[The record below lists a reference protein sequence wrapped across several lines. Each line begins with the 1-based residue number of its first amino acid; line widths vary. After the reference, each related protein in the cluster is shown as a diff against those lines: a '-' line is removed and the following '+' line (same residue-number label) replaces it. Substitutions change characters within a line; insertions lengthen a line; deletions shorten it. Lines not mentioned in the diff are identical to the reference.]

1 MSRRCVLMAGFFL
14 FISILNFASVE
25 DIIQAAKAGDVA
37 KIESLL
43 AANPDLVEA
52 KGSGLGAT
60 ALHWAAIY
68 GRREAVA
75 VLLRY
80 GSDVNTAEEHD
91 GTTMHWA
98 AHSDDAEV
106 IGWLLD
112 KGANIDHA
120 NQMGRTPLH
129 VAARRGC
136 QNVAK
141 TLIERGA
148 DIHATIKNGGTAL
161 HVAARNGHKDV
172 IELLI
177 AAGVSKTV
185 QNKQAK
191 TYLDLMYNRPVIQ
204 AVDPQL
210 LDAFVGV
217 YKDEPNLILR
227 FRKENNRLY
236 HYAFGKDELLPL
248 SENKFI
254 TDGELKFFTFL
265 KDENGLGTQVQYKG
279 PRGERI
285 AYRVE

>member
-1 MSRRCVLMAGFFL
+1 MIKRCVLMISLFL
-14 FISILNFASVE
+14 LISILNFSLEE
-25 DIIQAAKAGDVA
+25 DIILAAKAGDA
-37 KIESLL
+37 ARIEALL
-43 AANPDLVEA
+43 AQNPELVNA
-52 KGSGLGAT
+52 KGPGLGAT

-68 GRREAVA
+68 GRKEAVA
-75 VLLRY
+75 VLLRH
-80 GSDVNTAEEHD
+80 GSDVNAVEGHN

-106 IGWLLD
+106 IQWLLD
-112 KGANIDHA
+112 NGANIDHA

-136 QNVAK
+136 QNVVK

-148 DIHATIKNGGTAL
+148 NIHATIKNGGTAL

-177 AAGVSKTV
+177 AAGVSKTAK
-185 QNKQAK
+185 NKQAK
-191 TYLDLMYNRPVIQ
+191 THLDLLYNRPEIIT
-204 AVDPQL
+204 VDPL
-210 LDAFVGV
+210 LFNAYVGV
-217 YKDEPNLILR
+217 YKVEPNLILR

-265 KDENGLGTQVQYKG
+265 KDENGAVIQVKYKS
-279 PRGERI
+279 PQGERI
-285 AYRVE
+285 ANRVE

>member
-1 MSRRCVLMAGFFL
+1 MIKRCVILASL
-14 FISILNFASVE
+14 CLLISILIFAQEE
-25 DIIQAAKAGDVA
+25 DLIQAAKAGDVA
-37 KIESLL
+37 KIEALL
-43 AANPDLVEA
+43 AGNPELVKA
-52 KGSGLGAT
+52 KGPGLGAT

-75 VLLRY
+75 VLLRH
-80 GSDVNTAEEHD
+80 GSDVNATEDHN

-106 IGWLLD
+106 IQWLLD
-112 KGANIDHA
+112 KGADIDHA

-136 QNVAK
+136 QNVVK

-148 DIHATIKNGGTAL
+148 NIHATIKNGGTAL
-161 HVAARNGHKDV
+161 HVAARNGHKEV

-177 AAGVSKTV
+177 AAGVSKTAK
-185 QNKQAK
+185 NKQAK
-191 TYLDLMYNRPVIQ
+191 TYLDLMYNRPETIT
-204 AVDPQL
+204 VDPQL
-210 LDAFVGV
+210 FDAYVGV
-217 YKDEPNLILR
+217 YKAEPNLVLQ

-254 TDGELKFFTFL
+254 TGGELKFFTFL
-265 KDENGLGTQVQYKG
+265 KDENGVVTQVKYKS
-279 PRGERI
+279 PYSEQI
-285 AYRVE
+285 ANRVE